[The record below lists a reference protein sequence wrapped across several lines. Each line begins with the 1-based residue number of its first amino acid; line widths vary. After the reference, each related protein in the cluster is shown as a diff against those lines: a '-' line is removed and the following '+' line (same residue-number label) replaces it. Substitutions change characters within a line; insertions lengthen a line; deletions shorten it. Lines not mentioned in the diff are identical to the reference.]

1 MRMNRGLWSAVV
13 FVLVAGHVQA
23 ADEEVTMKGEVVEV
37 SCYSK
42 RGVEKGTGP
51 AHVACAIECAKQG
64 KVLGL
69 LTYGDGLFK
78 LIGEFA
84 ENNNAKLIPFIGKQV
99 VVTGTLDR
107 YTDYT
112 VAVKPVK
119 ITVSK

>member
-1 MRMNRGLWSAVV
+1 VRMNRGLWSAVV

-69 LTYGDGLFK
+69 LTDGDGLFK